1 MMKIKFTTI
10 SPVVLSP
17 RMEKALYKD
26 VDFKKIADINMIN
39 LAKKE
44 RENIKIVYPFYSY
57 DSRDLLP
64 ENEFLYAKEYYI
76 PASSLKEALLGMKR
90 DEKENILRSG
100 ILFRDIELGKSDIKL
115 KNLYKFQYLYQDNK
129 EENGNNGQGRVYKTP
144 KFGPFFPSVAVEM
157 IESGKEFE
165 GEILLRPEVSE
176 EVLKNRLNKNFLV
189 TKNKLENYIKE
200 VEGRIQNI
208 NFWIKNKKINKQE
221 EENEDCIE
229 KLENI
234 QKRMQQI
241 KSRKNII
248 FLGGYKGILGSLSR
262 LDKNRNIQ
270 NGFYIDEETMLPYGL
285 VELSITGQSKF

>member
-1 MMKIKFTTI
+1 MKIKFTTI

-76 PASSLKEALLGMKR
+76 PASSLKGALLGMKR

>member
-1 MMKIKFTTI
+1 
-10 SPVVLSP
+10 
-17 RMEKALYKD
+17 
-26 VDFKKIADINMIN
+26 
-39 LAKKE
+39 
-44 RENIKIVYPFYSY
+44 
-57 DSRDLLP
+57 
-64 ENEFLYAKEYYI
+64 
-76 PASSLKEALLGMKR
+76 
-90 DEKENILRSG
+90 
-100 ILFRDIELGKSDIKL
+100 
-115 KNLYKFQYLYQDNK
+115 
-129 EENGNNGQGRVYKTP
+129 
-144 KFGPFFPSVAVEM
+144 M